1 MIDILKK
8 KEERKGLI
16 IDPVAARSRCTY
28 VKYKV

>member
-28 VKYKV
+28 V